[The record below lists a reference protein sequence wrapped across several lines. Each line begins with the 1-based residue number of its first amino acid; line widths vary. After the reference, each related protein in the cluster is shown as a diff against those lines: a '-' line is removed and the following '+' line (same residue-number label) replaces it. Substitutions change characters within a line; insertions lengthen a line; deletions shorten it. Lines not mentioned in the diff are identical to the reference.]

1 MEPGQG
7 SKNKMHSKII
17 TSCGLGSFFSCFVE
31 RKKPKKPYS
40 HIHIFTTSPASPP
53 LQTGLMKA
61 TYRSFR
67 STNQILSLVCLELY
81 RGILSP
87 LGGGQAFADAVCSP
101 GMLPPTL
108 SIMPLTLQVSSI
120 IASGIVPDRLHDN
133 SEELFGISWDEC
145 VSTLRSLRALAV
157 REGTLVVHG
166 VHSAVQAL
174 DSHLN
179 LSLHGACSLLGKQT
193 AIKLGNDHDCHRPPF
208 TELTEK

>member
-7 SKNKMHSKII
+7 SRIRCIPKS
-17 TSCGLGSFFSCFVE
+17 LLLVDLVLFFSCLWKE
-31 RKKPKKPYS
+31 KNKKY
-40 HIHIFTTSPASPP
+40 IFTYSPP
-53 LQTGLMKA
+53 APFPAAPNWFNEKA

-81 RGILSP
+81 RGTLSP
-87 LGGGQAFADAVCSP
+87 LGGGRAFAGLSAHLGYSRQPSP
-101 GMLPPTL
+101 
-108 SIMPLTLQVSSI
+108 SCPLTLQVSSI

-133 SEELFGISWDEC
+133 SEELFGISWDER

-174 DSHLN
+174 DSPPE
-179 LSLHGACSLLGKQT
+179 SLPSWACSLLGKQT